1 MTEPLFQ
8 IKKEKETRDFGHF
21 VIEPLEPGFGHT
33 LGNALRRV
41 LLAALPGAAITQLK
55 ITGIK
60 HKFSTLEGLQEDII
74 EFILNLK
81 QVKINYEGKKP
92 VKINLDKTGPGE
104 IKAGE
109 IKTPATVTIANPDL
123 VLGHLATKKNRLKAE
138 MLVESGYGY
147 LPAEEREI
155 EKLGEIP
162 VDAIFTPILQV
173 NYRVE
178 ATRVGR
184 RTNLDRLVLEI
195 TTDGSIK
202 PSKALKQAAEI
213 LVKYFHQVVEPKKAP
228 KVKKIKPEMSDLTL
242 RLTVE
247 ELDLPTRIANALR
260 KGGYGTVGDL
270 VVTNEEKLAKV
281 KNLGE
286 KSVKIVEAAL
296 AQKGVGLK
304 KSKS

>member
-1 MTEPLFQ
+1 MIEPLFQ
-8 IKKEKETRDFGHF
+8 IKKEKETKDFGHF
-21 VIEPLEPGFGHT
+21 VIEPLEPGFGQT

-41 LLAALPGAAITQLK
+41 LLSALPGAAITQVK

-60 HKFSTLEGLQEDII
+60 HKFSTLEGLREDII

-81 QVKINYEGKKP
+81 QVKVGYEGKKS
-92 VKINLDKTGPGE
+92 VKVILDKTGPGE
-104 IKAGE
+104 VKAGD

-123 VLGHLATKKNRLKAE
+123 VLGNLATKKNRLKAE
-138 MLVESGYGY
+138 LMVESGYGY
-147 LPAEEREI
+147 VPAEEKEI

-162 VDAIFTPILQV
+162 VDAIFTPIIQV

-184 RTNLDRLVLEI
+184 RTDLNRLVLEI

-202 PSKALKQAAEI
+202 PSQALKQAAEI
-213 LVKYFHQVVEPKKAP
+213 LVKYFHQIVEPKKAP
-228 KVKKIKPEMSDLTL
+228 KKKTIETEMPDLTL

-270 VVTNEEKLAKV
+270 VAADEENLAKV

-304 KSKS
+304 KKK